1 MAKKGAL
8 SAAALFVA
16 VLAVQIQALSETRFR
31 ARIELVQTGDPAP
44 HVRCPAG
51 TVLVSFT
58 GSGNVTRTGP
68 VSAVASHCIVDDPAV
83 EPFTEGEMTLS
94 SRRGDILIEYEG
106 NDAAG
111 DLSGTFAI
119 VGGTG
124 DFAGATGGG
133 TLSGRADADFGMGR
147 GVLEG
152 TITLP

>member
-1 MAKKGAL
+1 MVKRIAL
-8 SAAALFVA
+8 AAATLFVT
-16 VLAVQIQALSETRFR
+16 VSAVQIHAQSETRFR
-31 ARIELVQTGDPAP
+31 ARIDLAQTGDPAP
-44 HVRCPAG
+44 DVRCPAG

-58 GSGNVTRTGP
+58 GSGNVTRVGP

-94 SRRGDILIEYEG
+94 SDRGDILIEYEG

-111 DLSGTFAI
+111 DLSGAFVI

-133 TLSGRADADFGMGR
+133 TLSGRAGLGGGR
-147 GVLEG
+147 GVLDG
-152 TITLP
+152 TMTLP